1 MTASSQSVEGA
12 GRYVNRFGSA
22 GLIGGRSARS
32 LGTARTNRLRLAYL
46 GSASQF
52 HNRDGETIAESSET
66 SNCDSFADNGY
77 GLFGMDTGNATL
89 DSPCFAYCTRA
100 GKEEGEV

>member
-1 MTASSQSVEGA
+1 M
-12 GRYVNRFGSA
+12 
-22 GLIGGRSARS
+22 
-32 LGTARTNRLRLAYL
+32 
-46 GSASQF
+46 
-52 HNRDGETIAESSET
+52 AEPSET
-66 SNCDSFADNGY
+66 PNRNSFADNGY